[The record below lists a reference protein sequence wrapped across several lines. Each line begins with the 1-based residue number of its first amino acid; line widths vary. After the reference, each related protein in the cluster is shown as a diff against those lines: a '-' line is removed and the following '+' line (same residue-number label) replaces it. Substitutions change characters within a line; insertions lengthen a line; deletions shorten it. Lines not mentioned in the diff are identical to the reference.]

1 MKTATLKRIAAIVLS
16 VLALL
21 SLSTLCVFAEEVTG
35 TETEAAT
42 EAATEA
48 VTEAPEAEDTLT
60 TGPSTDASAPETGV
74 AAVLKGIFSGTSLAL
89 LGAAL
94 AVALPCMGSAKGVGI
109 VGEAASGLIS
119 ENPSLFGKAL
129 ALQALPMTQGVYG
142 LVAAFLMLAMLGL
155 FGNPEHLTSLPV
167 IAGAYYLMASLPIAL
182 SGFFS
187 AVRQGRVSAAGINLL
202 SKRPAESGKAIT
214 SSVLVETYAIFA
226 LLITLLLVF
235 FSPFNA

>member
-1 MKTATLKRIAAIVLS
+1 MSIKQISVFVENKPGSMNAMTK
-16 VLALL
+16 VLADNNIDMRAL
-21 SLSTLCVFAEEVTG
+21 SLAETIDFGIVRIIVDDVFT
-35 TETEAAT
+35 AAT
-42 EAATEA
+42 
-48 VTEAPEAEDTLT
+48 
-60 TGPSTDASAPETGV
+60 
-74 AAVLKGIFSGTSLAL
+74 VLKGIFSGTNLAL

-109 VGEAASGLIS
+109 VGEASSGLIS

-155 FGNPEHLTSLPV
+155 FGNPEHLTSLP
-167 IAGAYYLMASLPIAL
+167 INAGAYYLMASLPIAL
-182 SGFFS
+182 SGYFS

-214 SSVLVETYAIFA
+214 SSALVETYAIFA

>member
-1 MKTATLKRIAAIVLS
+1 MKATTLKKIAALALS
-16 VLALL
+16 VLALM
-21 SLSTLCVFAEEVTG
+21 SLFTICAF
-35 TETEAAT
+35 
-42 EAATEA
+42 
-48 VTEAPEAEDTLT
+48 AEDTEKDT
-60 TGPSTDASAPETGV
+60 TPVTDTTVEIPTIGAIEETAAPESDKGA
-74 AAVLKGIFSGTSLAL
+74 AAVFKGLFSGTSLAL

-155 FGNPEHLTSLPV
+155 FGNPEHLTSLP
-167 IAGAYYLMASLPIAL
+167 IAAGAYYLMASLPIAL

-202 SKRPAESGKAIT
+202 SKRPAELGKAIT
-214 SSVLVETYAIFA
+214 SSALVETYAIFA

>member
-1 MKTATLKRIAAIVLS
+1 MKTATIKRIAVLVLS

-21 SLSTLCVFAEEVTG
+21 SLCTLCAFAEDVEKDT
-35 TETEAAT
+35 TAAT
-42 EAATEA
+42 DSTEEIPTIGA
-48 VTEAPEAEDTLT
+48 IED
-60 TGPSTDASAPETGV
+60 PETDTPADTV
-74 AAVLKGIFSGTSLAL
+74 ATVLKGIFSGTNLAL

-109 VGEAASGLIS
+109 VGEASSGLLS
-119 ENPSLFGKAL
+119 ENPALFGKAL

-142 LVAAFLMLAMLGL
+142 LVAAFLMLAKLGL
-155 FGNPEHLTSLPV
+155 FGNPDHLATLP
-167 IAGAYYLMASLPIAL
+167 IAAGAYYLMASLPIAL

-214 SSVLVETYAIFA
+214 SSALVETYAIFS

-235 FSPFNA
+235 LSPFNA